1 MAASQSNPP
10 PPYLGLPLPQAPAWD
25 QEREERRLH
34 WGLPPKGWSVRGAKE
49 DHAECLACLSKLQAE
64 AERRRQ
70 EAEACEE
77 RGRRGRMRKTKVL
90 QTKKME
96 RIVCELEQIQAA
108 KNLDW
113 SLLQSLSPEALL
125 FVGPSLVT
133 FWREAQDGS
142 CSMENSGETSCAET
156 AGKDGASETTQQT
169 AEAAAA
175 GDVS

>member
-1 MAASQSNPP
+1 MAASQSPPP

-25 QEREERRLH
+25 QDREERRLH
-34 WGLPPKGWSVRGAKE
+34 WGLPPKKWSVRSAKE
-49 DHAECLACLSKLQAE
+49 DHAECLACLTKLRAE

-77 RGRRGRMRKTKVL
+77 RDRRGRMRKTKVL

-133 FWREAQDGS
+133 FWRAAQDADH
-142 CSMENSGETSCAET
+142 SMETSSEKTCAVPT
-156 AGKDGASETTQQT
+156 GKDGTSEPTQQT